1 MIHRKSSVHV
11 DNAPSLLMALRTR
24 KLTRTIINPSIITIK
39 YHSIITFEILDTS
52 NLNSEDW
59 SGMITNSQL
68 LHKESSRNNT
78 QMTGPI
84 PLLATSLS
92 PNYVDINTF
101 IDIEFEI
108 ICSHSVG

>member
-1 MIHRKSSVHV
+1 MIHRKSSVHI

-24 KLTRTIINPSIITIK
+24 NLTWTVINPSIIAIK
-39 YHSIITFEILDTS
+39 HHSIITFEILDTS

-59 SGMITNSQL
+59 SGMITNSQF

-84 PLLATSLS
+84 PLSTTPPS
-92 PNYVDINTF
+92 PNYIGVHMF
-101 IDIEFEI
+101 IDIQFEI
-108 ICSHSVG
+108 ICD